1 MYNTFYGFKE
11 PPFNPTPDNKFFF
24 PSEKHEEALHS
35 LMYTIKERK
44 GFAVITGE
52 IGAGKTTVWHALL
65 NRLEPGT
72 KLALITN
79 THLTSKQMLMAILE
93 DLGVPYKDKWTK
105 VRLLSSLNK
114 YLIEQASL
122 GFNVVLV
129 IDEAQNLKI
138 EVLEE
143 IRMLSNLETDK
154 EKLIQILLIG
164 QPQLNHLLD
173 SKELIQLKQR
183 VVVYYHIHPLDKKE
197 TEKYIEHRLRIA
209 GFNNG
214 QESSSPLFTSLAI
227 DKIYSFSRGIP
238 RLINSI
244 CDRALLTGF
253 VREKKEISSQI
264 IEEVT
269 QELKI
274 CGSEEEKERGNEKT
288 V

>member
-65 NRLEPGT
+65 NRLDPGT

-79 THLTSKQMLMAILE
+79 THLTSKQILMAILE
-93 DLGVPYKDKWTK
+93 DLGVPYKDKWAK

-114 YLIEQASL
+114 YLIQQASL

-164 QPQLNHLLD
+164 QPQLNYLLD

-183 VVVYYHIHPLDKKE
+183 VVVYYHIHPLDKEE
-197 TEKYIEHRLRIA
+197 TERYIEHRLRIA

-214 QESSSPLFTSLAI
+214 RGFSSPLFTSLAI

-253 VREKKEISSQI
+253 IREKKEISSQI